1 MPSNLSSLFLLT
13 FIPLLV
19 GCGSRYTVE
28 YQHQSPNLE
37 IGLAAPSSPE
47 DAPVFDHPNRF
58 LPGELDRLLASIHYI
73 IPKLFSWS
81 NPITAFN
88 EDDREHLTPY
98 LQRAFANAT
107 RHEKIVF
114 SIRTR
119 MRAAYGSRSGMT
131 RGELT
136 IQDGY
141 LHLNLFSLAGQGMS
155 SSSGPIEGQSDKK
168 YTHWRLSP
176 QPRQH
181 LIGKRLNRL
190 SIPIRVGTYGGR
202 LRTDEKVEEEKKLF
216 DSLAR

>member
-1 MPSNLSSLFLLT
+1 
-13 FIPLLV
+13 
-19 GCGSRYTVE
+19 
-28 YQHQSPNLE
+28 
-37 IGLAAPSSPE
+37 
-47 DAPVFDHPNRF
+47 
-58 LPGELDRLLASIHYI
+58 
-73 IPKLFSWS
+73 
-81 NPITAFN
+81 
-88 EDDREHLTPY
+88 
-98 LQRAFANAT
+98 
-107 RHEKIVF
+107 
-114 SIRTR
+114 
-119 MRAAYGSRSGMT
+119 MT